1 MAGAVEPEI
10 DDADYVASTKFL
22 FVNFTP
28 ATASDNTAVLYIPL
42 TSRPMYNW
50 DHDDKYGFVKISIS
64 NGNPAEDKLLR
75 TFTNCTIECGK
86 VDYTTINCSSL

>member
-1 MAGAVEPEI
+1 
-10 DDADYVASTKFL
+10 
-22 FVNFTP
+22 
-28 ATASDNTAVLYIPL
+28 
-42 TSRPMYNW
+42 MYNW